1 MYHDLPVDGDGFCS
15 IQIRNDGFFKSS
27 GSALKLSFRKEELP
41 FLVQWRQAG
50 VGDYVMGL
58 EPANCYPLG
67 QNDFAKTG
75 LLRRIEPG
83 QTVET
88 IVRVEVV

>member
-1 MYHDLPVDGDGFCS
+1 M
-15 IQIRNDGFFKSS
+15 R
-27 GSALKLSFRKEELP
+27 LSFRKDELP
-41 FLVQWRQAG
+41 YLVQWRQAG
-50 VGDYVMGL
+50 IGDYVMGL

-83 QTVET
+83 QMIETV
-88 IVRVEVV
+88 VKVEIELMS